1 MGRKRIMAAVGVAA
15 MLATGVTACSGGSGA
30 DGSAG
35 GAQFNAA
42 VSKVFNASDAK
53 GGTIRM
59 ANPGD
64 WDSLDPADSYYSYE
78 WDFSRLFGRSLLT
91 FAPQPGPAGAKLVPD
106 LATDLGKSS
115 DDDKTWTYHLR
126 TGVKFED
133 GSTVTAKDVK
143 YAVERSL
150 DKTVFPDGPTYFND
164 YLDLQGYT
172 SAYKDTSKDKLGLK
186 AIETPDDT
194 TIVFH
199 LKSAFAAFD
208 YFAML
213 PATIP
218 VPAAKDT
225 GSDYKKHV
233 VSSGPYM
240 FGDNNQG
247 KNFTLVRNPHWSQQT
262 DPLRKALP
270 DKFEVALNTNADDI
284 DQRLLSGD
292 LDFEVSG
299 VGVQAA
305 AQGKILADQKLKAET
320 DNPTSARLWY
330 TAINSDVAPLDN
342 VHCRRAVLYAADKTS
357 YQAAYGGSIG
367 GDIATNLQ
375 PPVIPGAQKFDPY
388 PTPNNAGD
396 EDKAKQE
403 LQACGQPTGF
413 TTNISYRAERPRE
426 KATAESLQQSLAKV
440 GIKLTIKPFPQGD
453 YGKLYAGKPDYAKN
467 NSLGLMIFGWQ
478 ADWPE
483 GFGYFSQIVDSRVI
497 RASGGNSNLGVK
509 DPEVDQLID
518 KAALTEDPTARLQ
531 LWSQVDQKVM
541 DDAYILPGLVAKSLL
556 FRPAR
561 GTNLFVSDGYGMY
574 DYAAVG
580 VKK

>member
-1 MGRKRIMAAVGVAA
+1 MQRKRIMAAVAVAA
-15 MLATGVTACSGGSGA
+15 TLATGLSACGGSGGSQ
-30 DGSAG
+30 GSNG
-35 GAQFNAA
+35 GTFNAA
-42 VSKVFNASDAK
+42 VNKVFNQSDAK

-59 ANPGD
+59 ANVGD

-91 FAPQPGPAGAKLVPD
+91 FAPAPGQGGTKLVPD

-115 DDDKTWTYHLR
+115 DGDKTWTYHIR

-133 GSTVTAKDVK
+133 GVTVTSKDVK

-172 SAYKDTSKDKLGLK
+172 SPYKDKGDLK

-199 LKSAFAAFD
+199 LGKAFASFD

-213 PATIP
+213 PSTMP
-218 VPAAKDT
+218 VEQAKDT

-240 FGDNNQG
+240 FAENNLG
-247 KNFTLVRNPHWSQQT
+247 KNFALVRNPQWDQKT

-270 DKFEVALNTNADDI
+270 DRYEVSLNTNAEDI
-284 DQRLLSGD
+284 DQRLLAGD
-292 LDFEVSG
+292 LDFDVTG

-305 AQGKILADQKLKAET
+305 AQGKILADQTLKGNA
-320 DNPTSARLWY
+320 DNPASARLWY

-342 VHCRRAVLYAADKTS
+342 VHCRKAVEYAADRAS
-357 YQAAYGGSIG
+357 YQQAYGGSIG
-367 GDIATNLQ
+367 GDIATNLE
-375 PPVIPGAQKFDPY
+375 PPVIPGAKAFDPY
-388 PTPNNAGD
+388 PSANHAGD
-396 EDKAKQE
+396 EAKAKQE
-403 LQACGQPTGF
+403 LQACNQPGGF
-413 TTNISYRAERPRE
+413 STNISYRAERPRE
-426 KATAESLQQSLAKV
+426 KATAESLQQSLSKV
-440 GIKLTIKPFPQGD
+440 GIKLTIRPFPQND
-453 YGKLYAGKPDYAKN
+453 YGKLYAGKPDFAKN
-467 NSLGLMIFGWQ
+467 NNLGLMVFGWQ
-478 ADWPE
+478 ADWPD

-497 RASGGNSNLGVK
+497 RSSGGNSNLGVK
-509 DPEVDQLID
+509 DPEVDQLVD
-518 KAALTEDPTARLQ
+518 KASVTEDASAREQ
-531 LWSQVDQKVM
+531 IWGQVDQKVM
-541 DDAYILPGLVAKSLL
+541 DDAYILPGVVAKTLL
-556 FRPAR
+556 YRPSKV
-561 GTNLFVSDGYGMY
+561 TNLFVSDGYGMY

-580 VKK
+580 VKQ